1 MSKFN
6 EMSLSLL
13 FYLIDSGE
21 LKPSQLLEAC
31 LERIS
36 LRDPE
41 VLAFTT
47 LNSEISMESAQI
59 LDNETPDNALFG
71 IPVGIK
77 DIMDTTDMPTT
88 RGSPL
93 YEGYYP
99 IRDAACVASC
109 ICAGAIIPGK
119 TETTEF
125 AYFKPGKTRNPH
137 ALTHT
142 PGGSSMGSAAAVA
155 DNMLPVALG
164 TQTAGSVTRPAAY
177 CGVVGYKASHGAF
190 SLNGVCE
197 LALSLDSLGFF
208 VREVRDLAL
217 IRHSFLGARPNTIPS
232 SNTLRIG
239 LVRTPHWH
247 QADQCQRDL
256 IDKIADS
263 LASQSLQVSEIEVG
277 PPDDLLAQAHAIV
290 MQYEVAH
297 SSLVSDFLLDR
308 DSLSSQ
314 FIELIELG
322 LQTTFED
329 YQEAKRQGEI
339 WQSKLQQI
347 FQDFDILLAPSAPG
361 EAPEGLESTGDP
373 IFSRMWTLLK
383 VPTITLPAGFGPNNL
398 PLGIQLI
405 GAYNQD
411 DTLIANATSI
421 NDCL

>member
-1 MSKFN
+1 MSNFN

-47 LNSEISMESAQI
+47 LNSENSMESAKI
-59 LDNETPDNALFG
+59 LDTETPDNALFG

-142 PGGSSMGSAAAVA
+142 PGGSSMGP
-155 DNMLPVALG
+155 LP
-164 TQTAGSVTRPAAY
+164 P
-177 CGVVGYKASHGAF
+177 
-190 SLNGVCE
+190 
-197 LALSLDSLGFF
+197 
-208 VREVRDLAL
+208 
-217 IRHSFLGARPNTIPS
+217 
-232 SNTLRIG
+232 LR
-239 LVRTPHWH
+239 
-247 QADQCQRDL
+247 
-256 IDKIADS
+256 
-263 LASQSLQVSEIEVG
+263 
-277 PPDDLLAQAHAIV
+277 
-290 MQYEVAH
+290 
-297 SSLVSDFLLDR
+297 
-308 DSLSSQ
+308 
-314 FIELIELG
+314 
-322 LQTTFED
+322 TTC
-329 YQEAKRQGEI
+329 
-339 WQSKLQQI
+339 
-347 FQDFDILLAPSAPG
+347 FQ
-361 EAPEGLESTGDP
+361 
-373 IFSRMWTLLK
+373 
-383 VPTITLPAGFGPNNL
+383 
-398 PLGIQLI
+398 
-405 GAYNQD
+405 
-411 DTLIANATSI
+411 
-421 NDCL
+421 